1 MKKLDLKEWA
11 AVAEIVGTVAVIVSL
26 LIVSNNIRQNTK
38 AVQATNDTVLYE
50 MTDSWYADVAVNPE
64 LAELMIRYEAG
75 EQLTDSEHRQI
86 SYHISRTLNQW
97 ELAFVRFEQGLFPPK
112 QWESWNHSFEVWLPD
127 VYRQQDW
134 ENDKETYYE
143 GFAAHVDAIYLDH

>member
-11 AVAEIVGTVAVIVSL
+11 SVAEIIGTAAVIVSL
-26 LIVSNNIRQNTK
+26 LIVSYNIRQNTK
-38 AVQATNDTVLYE
+38 AVQATDDTVLYR
-50 MTDSWYADVAVNPE
+50 MTDSWYADVTVNPE

-75 EQLTDSEHRQI
+75 EQLTASEHRRMT
-86 SYHISRTLNQW
+86 YHISRALNQW

-127 VYRQQDW
+127 LYRQEDW
-134 ENDKETYYE
+134 ENERDSYYE
-143 GFAAHVDAIYLDH
+143 DFAAHVDAVYSDH